1 MKFEDLANELFLDIF
16 ELLDGVDLL
25 HAFHNLNYRVNRLL
39 LIHFRFYHLDFR
51 SLSKNRFDIITEN
64 YLRLISDKILS
75 IHLSNDDDTPDLPYL
90 FVSRGYTL
98 NKFINLQSLSLYYI
112 DCFDILNEIIVQCN
126 HLTYLTD
133 LKLIKCYFNSEEND
147 FHCLINNIW
156 NLPKL
161 RKCLLDQINSRKIRL
176 NELSMMSSSIEEL
189 SLERMIC
196 SLKDLSNL
204 FEHSPCLGR
213 LTVNNISCSKFEQL
227 EIVIRSLTSLKT
239 FFDSSIDSMISLFK
253 KLPNLS
259 HLTLETVKIN
269 CNGCQWKQILVNY
282 LGNLKVFR
290 LKMNLN
296 FSPHRNIEKQVNE
309 LIDSFRSSF
318 WIEEHQWFVRCDWN
332 PFNITNHAIL
342 YTLPYRFDKCFN
354 FDSIFT
360 KSTSPND
367 KHYWSYDRVQTLS
380 YENSENDLSK
390 DSILFS
396 ARFPNLHHLKM
407 SFPFQLDF
415 NSCISSLNRLISL
428 NATLRHTDSTFIQS
442 QDLFYRSIHLY
453 SFRLSY
459 IKDIP
464 MELFRMKSRSIHRLD
479 FLTKFKSNIR
489 YFNNEECLTLIN
501 SFLGRQCQV
510 LLIGIENRTSI
521 IDLINQLFNLRSLI
535 CQCKDDKS
543 IHSKSSSSSNDE
555 LIQWLSNNFPSTYFI
570 SRDIKRTSFI
580 RIWIG

>member
-459 IKDIP
+459 IKHIP

>member
-75 IHLSNDDDTPDLPYL
+75 IHLSNDDETPDLPYL

-253 KLPNLS
+253 KLPNLR
-259 HLTLETVKIN
+259 HLTLETMKIN
-269 CNGCQWKQILVNY
+269 CNGCHWKQILVNY

>member
-75 IHLSNDDDTPDLPYL
+75 IHLSNDDETPDLPYL

-253 KLPNLS
+253 KLPNLR
-259 HLTLETVKIN
+259 HLTLETMKIN
-269 CNGCQWKQILVNY
+269 CNGCHWKQILVNY

-501 SFLGRQCQV
+501 SSLGRQCQV